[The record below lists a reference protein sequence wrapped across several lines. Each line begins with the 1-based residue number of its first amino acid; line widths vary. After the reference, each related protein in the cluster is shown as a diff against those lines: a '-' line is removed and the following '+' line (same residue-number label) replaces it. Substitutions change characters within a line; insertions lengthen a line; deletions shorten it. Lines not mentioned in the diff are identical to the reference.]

1 MKAMP
6 GEPGSDPDMGDNCHL
21 IERERS
27 CLVVIDVQQ
36 YFLDKLPL
44 DWRGSLVERIAWLMQ
59 VASLLEIPVIA
70 TAEDV
75 ERDGPLVPEL
85 ARHRPAGAPPVFD
98 KMVFGLWGQE
108 DIRVAVEATG
118 RDCFV
123 LAGLETDVCV
133 AQSALGLCAAGYR
146 VAVVGDACASPPP
159 NHEHGLERLRGSG
172 VILTSVKTMFYEW
185 TRDLETTHWVRAQLQ
200 VPYPTGITF

>member
-1 MKAMP
+1 
-6 GEPGSDPDMGDNCHL
+6 MGNEAQL

-36 YFLDKLPL
+36 YFLDKLPP
-44 DWRGSLVERIAWLMQ
+44 DCRAPLVERIAWLMR
-59 VASLLEIPVIA
+59 VARLLDIPVIA

-85 ARHRPAGAPPVFD
+85 VRCLPPDAPPVFD

-108 DIRVAVEATG
+108 NIRAAVETSG

-123 LAGLETDVCV
+123 LVGLETDVCV
-133 AQSALGLCAAGYR
+133 AQSALGLRAAGYR

-159 NHEHGLERLRGSG
+159 NHEHGLLRLRDTG
-172 VILTSVKTMFYEW
+172 VILTSVKTTFYEW
-185 TRDLETTHWVRAQLQ
+185 TRDLETTHRVRAELQ
-200 VPYPTGITF
+200 VPYPTGVTF